1 MWFVI
6 ITIAATIVVVVVVVY
21 ECIMLWKEINK

>member
-1 MWFVI
+1 MWFAI
-6 ITIAATIVVVVVVVY
+6 ITIAATIIVVVAVVY

>member
-1 MWFVI
+1 MWFAI
-6 ITIAATIVVVVVVVY
+6 ITIAATIAVVVVVVY

>member
-1 MWFVI
+1 MWFAI
-6 ITIAATIVVVVVVVY
+6 ITIAATTVVVVVVVY

>member
-1 MWFVI
+1 MWFAI
-6 ITIAATIVVVVVVVY
+6 ISVAATIAVVVAVVY

>member
-1 MWFVI
+1 MWFAT

>member
-1 MWFVI
+1 MLFAI

>member
-1 MWFVI
+1 MWFAI
-6 ITIAATIVVVVVVVY
+6 ITIAATIVVVVVVY

>member
-1 MWFVI
+1 MRFTI
-6 ITIAATIVVVVVVVY
+6 ITIVATIVVVIAVVY

>member
-1 MWFVI
+1 MWFAI
-6 ITIAATIVVVVVVVY
+6 ITIVATIVVVVVVVY